1 MLVMAMTQSNLIMA
15 LAGPNPLVTLVP
27 AGLKARSLFSSHGQ
41 TSGFFRLIVSR
52 FENWFH
58 AKNCH
63 GPDGSRQLL
72 HWPQT
77 ISERAS
83 IWILQ
88 ALRHSIPEVTYE
100 ARLCCATEVLV
111 HIIVLRQRED

>member
-27 AGLKARSLFSSHGQ
+27 AGLKARSLFSLHDQ
-41 TSGFFRLIVSR
+41 TSGFSRPIVSR
-52 FENWFH
+52 IETRFH

-63 GPDGSRQLL
+63 LPDGLRQLL
-72 HWPQT
+72 HWRQI

-88 ALRHSIPEVTYE
+88 ALRHAITEVTYE
-100 ARLCCATEVLV
+100 AGLSCATEVLV

>member
-27 AGLKARSLFSSHGQ
+27 VGLKARSLFSLQGQ
-41 TSGFFRLIVSR
+41 TSDLFSIIVSR
-52 FENWFH
+52 LETWFH

-63 GPDGSRQLL
+63 RPDGSRQLL
-72 HWPQT
+72 HWRQT

-88 ALRHSIPEVTYE
+88 GYAIPS
-100 ARLCCATEVLV
+100 
-111 HIIVLRQRED
+111 QK